1 MRELIWV
8 KALNK
13 TFLTPAGQLK
23 VLKDIDTC
31 FYEGEMVGIVGV
43 SGAGKSTLLHII
55 GTLDKPTTGSV
66 LFKSRDFSE
75 WVDPFSLNNGD
86 LALFRNREIG
96 FIFQFHYL
104 MPDFTALENVMM
116 PGLVFMN
123 REKNTNYGA
132 LKERAEK
139 LLDELGIYLRKDHK
153 PGELSGGEQ
162 QRVAVARAL
171 IQEPRV
177 VLADEPTGNLDLA
190 TGEELFKLMMDM
202 NSRTGITFIIVTHN
216 PQLSGRCHRIM
227 EMSDGRIVEVK
238 TV

>member
-1 MRELIWV
+1 VRELIRA
-8 KALNK
+8 KELNK
-13 TFLTPAGQLK
+13 TFHSPAGELK

-31 FYEGEMVGIVGV
+31 FYEGEMVGVVGV

-55 GTLDKPTTGSV
+55 GTLDKPSKGSV

-75 WVDPFSLNNGD
+75 WVDPFSLSNGD
-86 LALFRNREIG
+86 LALFRNKEIG

-104 MPDFTALENVMM
+104 MPDFTAIENVMM

-123 REKNTNYGA
+123 RQKGTNPA
-132 LKERAEK
+132 SLRERAEK
-139 LLDELGIYLRKDHK
+139 LLDELGIYQRKDHK

-190 TGEELFKLMMDM
+190 TGEELFKLMMEM
-202 NSRTGITFIIVTHN
+202 NSRRGVTFIIVTHN

-227 EMSDGRIVEVK
+227 QMSDGRIVEIK